1 MGPTEPTSQMNDRI
15 AELERSLQQLKDEA
29 ARQSVQPLE
38 QPTRP
43 PQGAQAGV
51 PQGVSGK
58 ATESFPEGFALFTG
72 RHRRAGGAVPRAA
85 FQRRGNLSLNRA
97 AFEAL
102 GSPDAVV
109 LGYNQTVGEV
119 AIKGSAASVAYASP
133 VRKQA
138 AADSYLVATRAF
150 TQSIGLDVEQ
160 SVLVFDQVRVDRD
173 GILVLKLEDGRRL
186 FTRNRRTP
194 PRSESEELP

>member
-1 MGPTEPTSQMNDRI
+1 M
-15 AELERSLQQLKDEA
+15 
-29 ARQSVQPLE
+29 
-38 QPTRP
+38 
-43 PQGAQAGV
+43 
-51 PQGVSGK
+51 
-58 ATESFPEGFALFTG
+58 
-72 RHRRAGGAVPRAA
+72 
-85 FQRRGNLSLNRA
+85 
-97 AFEAL
+97 
-102 GSPDAVV
+102 
-109 LGYNQTVGEV
+109 GEV